1 MPARAAVLGSPI
13 GHSKSPAL
21 HNAAYQHLGLDI
33 RYDAID
39 VTEDRL
45 PAFMAGVR
53 SETGWAGLSVT
64 MPLKAAMVAQVDE
77 LAGAAA
83 VLQVLNTVTFDGG
96 RLTADA
102 DGPDDGSDGRTQAN
116 VGSMPGTT
124 HLTGH
129 NTDVV
134 GIVRAIAHAGGTGE
148 TSAVI
153 LGAGGTSLAA
163 AAALADIGVTD
174 LTLCV
179 RTPSRATETVALAE
193 RFGLSVTVVPLR
205 DSAAVVRQSRLVVST
220 LPPRAGDELA
230 ADPVLAGPALAD
242 PALAGPAMADP
253 ALADPAMAGATDK
266 DGDGD
271 AGVLLDVAYDPWP
284 SALAAAWERRG
295 GKIVPGLEMLLY
307 QGLEQVRLFTGAQFR
322 DEPGVINAMCD
333 AVGLPRRGRQ
343 LPDMAG

>member
-1 MPARAAVLGSPI
+1 MGQPARAAVLGSPI

-21 HNAAYQHLGLDI
+21 HNAAYRHLGLTI

-39 VTEDRL
+39 VTEEQL
-45 PAFMAGVR
+45 PGFMTGVR
-53 SETGWAGLSVT
+53 SEPGWAGLSVT

-96 RLTADA
+96 EILGDKGNMP
-102 DGPDDGSDGRTQAN
+102 DGGGGDGEKPPNQGARSGATR
-116 VGSMPGTT
+116 
-124 HLTGH
+124 LTGH
-129 NTDVV
+129 NTDVA
-134 GIVRAIAHAGGTGE
+134 GIVRAIEHAGGTGE

-163 AAALADIGVTD
+163 AAALADMGVTD
-174 LTLCV
+174 LALCV
-179 RTPSRATETVALAE
+179 RTPARAAETVALAE
-193 RFGLSVTVVPLR
+193 RFGLSVTIVPLQ
-205 DSAAVVRQSRLVVST
+205 DSAPVVRDSRLVVST

-230 ADPVLAGPALAD
+230 ADPALAD
-242 PALAGPAMADP
+242 PVPAAHP
-253 ALADPAMAGATDK
+253 
-266 DGDGD
+266 DGRGSPEGTGSPDGTGS

-284 SALAAAWERRG
+284 SDLAAAWERRG

-307 QGLEQVRLFTGAQFR
+307 QGLEQVRLFTGSQFH

-333 AVGLPRRGRQ
+333 AVGLPRRSPR

>member
-1 MPARAAVLGSPI
+1 MGQPARAAVLGSPI

-21 HNAAYQHLGLDI
+21 HNAAYRHLGLNI
-33 RYDAID
+33 RYDAVD
-39 VTEDRL
+39 VTEDQL
-45 PAFMAGVR
+45 PGFMTGVR

-64 MPLKAAMVAQVDE
+64 MPLKAAMVAQVE
-77 LAGAAA
+77 QLAGTAA

-96 RLTADA
+96 T
-102 DGPDDGSDGRTQAN
+102 T
-116 VGSMPGTT
+116 PGTT
-124 HLTGH
+124 RLTGH
-129 NTDVV
+129 NTDVA
-134 GIVRAIAHAGGTGE
+134 GIVRAIEYAGGTGE

-163 AAALADIGVTD
+163 AAALADLGVTD

-179 RTPSRATETVALAE
+179 RTPARAAETAGLAE
-193 RFGLSVTVVPLR
+193 RFGLSVTVVPLQ

-220 LPPRAGDELA
+220 LPSRAADELA
-230 ADPVLAGPALAD
+230 VDPVLVD
-242 PALAGPAMADP
+242 PILAGGADTE
-253 ALADPAMAGATDK
+253 GTRK
-266 DGDGD
+266 

-307 QGLEQVRLFTGAQFR
+307 QGLEQVRLFTGSHFH

-333 AVGLPRRGRQ
+333 AVGLPRRSPQ

>member
-21 HNAAYQHLGLDI
+21 HNAAYQHLGLNI

-39 VTEDRL
+39 VTEDQL
-45 PAFMAGVR
+45 PGFMTGVR
-53 SETGWAGLSVT
+53 SESGWAGLSVT

-96 RLTADA
+96 QMA
-102 DGPDDGSDGRTQAN
+102 
-116 VGSMPGTT
+116 GTT
-124 HLTGH
+124 RLTGH
-129 NTDVV
+129 NTDVA
-134 GIVRAIAHAGGTGE
+134 GIVRAIAHAGGTGGR
-148 TSAVI
+148 SAVI

-163 AAALADIGVTD
+163 AAALADIGITD
-174 LTLCV
+174 LALCV
-179 RTPSRATETVALAE
+179 RTPARAAETVALAE
-193 RFGLSVTVVPLR
+193 RFGMSVTVVPLQ
-205 DSAAVVRQSRLVVST
+205 DSAAVVQQSRLVVST

-230 ADPVLAGPALAD
+230 ADPVLAAPALARE
-242 PALAGPAMADP
+242 AD
-253 ALADPAMAGATDK
+253 TD
-266 DGDGD
+266 GTAD

-295 GKIVPGLEMLLY
+295 GRIVPGLEMLLY
-307 QGLEQVRLFTGAQFR
+307 QGLEQVRLFTGSQFH

-333 AVGLPRRGRQ
+333 AVGLPRRSPQ